1 MEIERKY
8 LVKTLP
14 DHLEQYAC
22 KVIEQGYLNT
32 NPVVRIRRS
41 NDDYILTYKGKGM
54 MVREEYNLPL
64 NEEAFL
70 HLKEK
75 NRRKADSETPLSDPA
90 CPQIYDRI
98 RCV

>member
-41 NDDYILTYKGKGM
+41 KPLTVSRSM
-54 MVREEYNLPL
+54 RVM
-64 NEEAFL
+64 
-70 HLKEK
+70 
-75 NRRKADSETPLSDPA
+75 
-90 CPQIYDRI
+90 
-98 RCV
+98 

>member
-32 NPVVRIRRS
+32 NPVVRIRRRLHS
-41 NDDYILTYKGKGM
+41 DLQGKRHDG
-54 MVREEYNLPL
+54 
-64 NEEAFL
+64 A
-70 HLKEK
+70 
-75 NRRKADSETPLSDPA
+75 
-90 CPQIYDRI
+90 
-98 RCV
+98 